1 MKPNREA
8 KKRKYYRK
16 CGDCGKRFE
25 QSLMIRTKRSINGW
39 LCTDCY
45 VDRQIAEHPEYDEFG
60 EE

>member
-25 QSLMIRTKRSINGW
+25 QLLMIRTKRSINGW

-45 VDRQIAEHPEYDEFG
+45 VDRQIAEYHEYDDFG